1 MACKGEGPTP
11 KDNKGKSPPKS
22 QQKLYINCRGNSY
35 RQIPQQDQ
43 STILQRLLAR
53 CHPPTSLQQH
63 GYRALLAG
71 GSQQQGGSTRPT
83 PGTDEDI
90 LPLPHKDGSRSSR
103 KAVVIDCEMV
113 GVEGGASELVSLS
126 VIDFFTGEQ
135 VMHSLVKPRVPV
147 RDWRT
152 NIHGISPGVMT
163 TARAKGQTLD
173 GWQSARHEL
182 FKHVDED
189 TVLVGHAL
197 HHDLAVL
204 HIQPARV
211 VDSIILASDAV
222 FSETKTKTR
231 YWGLG
236 LKDVCSGL
244 LGLNIRQNG
253 PVGSS
258 KAHDALEDALA
269 AREVVLCCLEQ
280 PSTYSTWIAE
290 KREAFLAA
298 QARNAIE
305 RLQKTR
311 RRQRVQKPKACD
323 EDSDYEILRWED
335 VVDFETWPKSPP
347 DSD

>member
-1 MACKGEGPTP
+1 MEACKGSTRQDT
-11 KDNKGKSPPKS
+11 KTTSPS
-22 QQKLYINCRGNSY
+22 NLQQKPFIDCGGNNY
-35 RQIPQQDQ
+35 RRLSKREQISVLEKLVASCH
-43 STILQRLLAR
+43 STSSLQRHGYKSLL
-53 CHPPTSLQQH
+53 PGVIQQH
-63 GYRALLAG
+63 DGPSRLTQVTA
-71 GSQQQGGSTRPT
+71 
-83 PGTDEDI
+83 DDI
-90 LPLPHKDGSRSSR
+90 LPLPRKDNSRNTR
-103 KAVVIDCEMV
+103 KAVAIDCEMV

-126 VIDFFTGEQ
+126 VIDFLTGEQ
-135 VMHSLVKPRVPV
+135 IIHSLVKPRKLI

-152 NIHGISPGVMT
+152 NIHGISPEVMT
-163 TARAKGQTLD
+163 MARAKGQTLD
-173 GWQSARHEL
+173 GWQSARNEL

-204 HIQPARV
+204 HIQPDRV

-236 LKDVCSGL
+236 LKAVCSGL
-244 LGLNIRQNG
+244 LGLDIRQNG
-253 PVGSS
+253 SVGSS
-258 KAHDALEDALA
+258 AAHDALEDALA
-269 AREVVLCCLEQ
+269 TREVVLCCLEQ

-335 VVDFETWPKSPP
+335 VIDFETWPKSPP